1 MVRPPEFES
10 TLPSALVSPLLAMTL
25 IVVSS
30 NVKWVDEPKVRAI
43 NDAACAAGPV
53 T

>member
-1 MVRPPEFES
+1 
-10 TLPSALVSPLLAMTL
+10 MTL

-53 T
+53 LRSCLTTSERGCG